1 MIHFNTLPK
10 NEKDYILQEISN
22 QSKLAV
28 FAVEKDWWVVQTLA
42 VIFEM
47 EVSEYLVFK
56 GGTSLSKAWN
66 LIDRFSEDVDLAID
80 RKFLGFE
87 GELSKKQITAL
98 RKAANSYV
106 SEKFYPELQAEFTKR
121 GFENIKWEIIKTTE
135 SDQDPVIINL
145 YYPNNIDIPGYI
157 QPRVQIEIGCRSLIE
172 PFSKQSIS
180 SLIDIHYPNAEFS
193 QKAST
198 IATVNPER
206 TFLEKIF
213 LLHEEFSKP
222 IEKIRVERL
231 SRHLYDVY
239 QLSKTKF
246 AATAL
251 RDKEL
256 YETIVRHRYKF
267 TRVAEVDY
275 NLHQPQTINIIPPT
289 GIIEAWKTDYKTMQ
303 EQMIYGDSPSF
314 EVLITELLALKS
326 KINAVDWQIEIK
338 N

>member
-47 EVSEYLVFK
+47 KVSDYLVFK

-66 LIDRFSEDVDLAID
+66 LIERFSEDVDLAID

-106 SEKFYPELQAEFTKR
+106 SEKFYPELQSEFTKR
-121 GFENIKWEIIKTTE
+121 GFENIRWEIIKTTE

-172 PFSKQSIS
+172 PYSQQSIY

-206 TFLEKIF
+206 TFLEKYF
-213 LLHEEFSKP
+213 YCM
-222 IEKIRVERL
+222 R
-231 SRHLYDVY
+231 
-239 QLSKTKF
+239 
-246 AATAL
+246 
-251 RDKEL
+251 
-256 YETIVRHRYKF
+256 
-267 TRVAEVDY
+267 
-275 NLHQPQTINIIPPT
+275 NLVNQ
-289 GIIEAWKTDYKTMQ
+289 
-303 EQMIYGDSPSF
+303 
-314 EVLITELLALKS
+314 
-326 KINAVDWQIEIK
+326 
-338 N
+338 